1 MPSLSCLNTMLSV
14 FSEYWG
20 GVSAD
25 VERVGGKSLG
35 RAAALQLHFKV
46 IVRRTDAVC
55 YDRN

>member
-1 MPSLSCLNTMLSV
+1 MLSV

>member
-1 MPSLSCLNTMLSV
+1 MLSV

-35 RAAALQLHFKV
+35 RAACCITVTF
-46 IVRRTDAVC
+46 
-55 YDRN
+55 